1 MSRKLFFLIALFAT
15 QLSYSL
21 PIENVVKDSC
31 VKQKDSVIITAD
43 NMTVQQENNK
53 ILESIDDLKNQVQL
67 IQNVLDNR
75 SIFID
80 LIPILVALLAGLL
93 ALFQVKANIISTA
106 RIEWTQNLRINISSF
121 LSETEI
127 LNYNLRESLDLNHEG
142 KTDEAKKL
150 YDNQT
155 ENFKKVHN
163 FGNQI
168 ILFLNNKEETQQ
180 KELQALVTEYL
191 NKSTHG
197 KHSQDIDKLQS
208 LQKDIVS
215 KSQDILKQAWED
227 AKTFK
232 MSDIFKFGI

>member
-1 MSRKLFFLIALFAT
+1 MSRKLIFIVALLIT
-15 QLSYSL
+15 QLTYSL
-21 PIENVVKDSC
+21 PINSYVKDSC
-31 VKQKDSVIITAD
+31 KKKDSVLEQTA
-43 NMTVQQENNK
+43 NVTVQENENK
-53 ILESIDDLKNQVQL
+53 TLEKLEDIKNQVHQ
-67 IQNVLDNR
+67 IQTKLDDK

-80 LIPILVALLAGLL
+80 LIPILVVLLAGLL

-106 RIEWTQNLRINISSF
+106 RIEWTQNLRLNISSF
-121 LSETEI
+121 LSETDI
-127 LNYNLRESLDLNHEG
+127 LNYNLREVLDLSNQG
-142 KTDEAKKL
+142 KTTEAKKL
-150 YDNQT
+150 YDEQK

-163 FGNQI
+163 YGNQI

-180 KELQALVTEYL
+180 KEFQKLVSDYL

-208 LQKDIVS
+208 LQNEIVS
-215 KSQDILKQAWED
+215 KAQDILKRAWED